1 MFNVFSNIARMSD
14 KIRAMQK
21 CAGALYTMA
30 LLRGDEDEP
39 LYLLK
44 PKAVY
49 VLTWINKKIL
59 YELPNV
65 KYVPDKKGKYIDVRI
80 RIATSM
86 LNKLVD
92 DGIID
97 KEIGITYHRRLITNV
112 RRILNEI
119 NAEDLPF

>member
-1 MFNVFSNIARMSD
+1 MFNVFSNITKMSD
-14 KIRAMQK
+14 KIRAMQN
-21 CAGALYTMA
+21 CAGALYTMT

-39 LYLLK
+39 LYMLK

-65 KYVPDKKGKYIDVRI
+65 KYTPGKKGKYIDVRI

-97 KEIGITYHRRLITNV
+97 KNISIAYHQRLITNV
-112 RRILNEI
+112 RKILSEI

>member
-1 MFNVFSNIARMSD
+1 MSD

-30 LLRGDEDEP
+30 LLQGDEDEP

-65 KYVPDKKGKYIDVRI
+65 KYVLDKKGKYIDVRI